1 MNHEFCHLRFVGDFL
16 PWQNDRCFSH
26 TLDLR
31 RLNTKY
37 LPTFYFLN
45 GWDNFLL
52 FLFPSRHGKS
62 KKMIISHFHLNY
74 FIVQNKITHHL
85 GRMSVIRKF
94 AATSPPVEALKF
106 ILIQFFP
113 SSPNFCQNETADNF
127 SCMEGFERGHVIN
140 GLTL

>member
-31 RLNTKY
+31 RLNTKS
-37 LPTFYFLN
+37 LPTFFLN

-113 SSPNFCQNETADNF
+113 LAPISVKTRPQTIFPAWK
-127 SCMEGFERGHVIN
+127 
-140 GLTL
+140 GLKGVMS